1 MIPAAKFLVNPV
13 CVTTPDAT
21 SPLVG
26 GTEKHLAEEVGNTD
40 QHHNVA
46 GASKRHAAQ

>member
-1 MIPAAKFLVNPV
+1 MPAAKFLVNPV
-13 CVTTPDAT
+13 CVTKPDAT

-40 QHHNVA
+40 LRHSVA
-46 GASKRHAAQ
+46 GASKGHAAQ